1 MESKKCEKCGK
12 IIEGFSQKHV
22 DTLMA
27 QHMIKH
33 QNEENAV
40 KAQKLHRRRKENE
53 SKR

>member
-1 MESKKCEKCGK
+1 MKKGKCKKCPK

-33 QNEENAV
+33 QNEE
-40 KAQKLHRRRKENE
+40 KKRKKKN
-53 SKR
+53 SK